1 MPPTQLPWYIVLLL
15 SIPQTFLIVKIGFQL
30 FNLYVSCSKALLLS
44 LAVGVMTIYARGLP
58 LPFGVHTII
67 LAVSSTVLAT
77 VVTGTNLWHC
87 FISILTGSLILGV
100 LEGVL
105 VPVLLKITAATT
117 DSLVSEPWLNILYF
131 LPSGAI
137 MAIGYLLAKKRHYVL
152 FDLRLNKD

>member
-1 MPPTQLPWYIVLLL
+1 MHPTPLPWYIVLLL
-15 SIPQTFLIVKIGFQL
+15 SIPQTFLIIKIGFRL
-30 FNLYVSCSKALLLS
+30 FNLPVSCSKALLLS
-44 LAVGVMTIYARGLP
+44 LAVGVVSIFARGLP

-67 LAVSSTVLAT
+67 LAVSSTLLAT

-117 DSLVSEPWLNILYF
+117 DSLASEPWLNVLYF
-131 LPSGAI
+131 LPSGTI
-137 MAIGYLLAKKRHYVL
+137 MAVVYLLAKKRNYAL

>member
-1 MPPTQLPWYIVLLL
+1 M
-15 SIPQTFLIVKIGFQL
+15 
-30 FNLYVSCSKALLLS
+30 
-44 LAVGVMTIYARGLP
+44 
-58 LPFGVHTII
+58 
-67 LAVSSTVLAT
+67 SSTLLAT

-117 DSLVSEPWLNILYF
+117 DSLASEPWLNVLYF
-131 LPSGAI
+131 LPSGTI
-137 MAIGYLLAKKRHYVL
+137 MAVVYLLAKKRNYAL